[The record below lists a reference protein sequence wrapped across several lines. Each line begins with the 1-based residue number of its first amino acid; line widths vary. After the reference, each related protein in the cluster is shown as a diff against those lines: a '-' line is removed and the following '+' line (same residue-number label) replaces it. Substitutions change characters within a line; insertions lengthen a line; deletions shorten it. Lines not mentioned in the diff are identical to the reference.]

1 MGCIQLC
8 WLDMQKINFYWSA
21 VCGSSGGLHS
31 ECGLCKCLQL
41 RWVWAGKSVCQFSV
55 IDRDRIWCRHD
66 SEGLSFIESTPEK
79 WPHALQHWNSLSM
92 LFLVRFPATPLGSK
106 LFLHSSGLLWLGLMF
121 IILILCWGAL
131 ITCRGVW
138 ILGSDIEWDVCP
150 VLVAG
155 TEVGEKKHE
164 TRNVGYPHRNMI
176 WLTPLL

>member
-79 WPHALQHWNSLSM
+79 WPHALQHWNSLST

-106 LFLHSSGLLWLGLMF
+106 LFLQ
-121 IILILCWGAL
+121 IQ
-131 ITCRGVW
+131 W
-138 ILGSDIEWDVCP
+138 IA
-150 VLVAG
+150 VAG
-155 TEVGEKKHE
+155 FDVHHTHRVEELWSLVEECEYLDQISNGMFALCLWQGQKWERRN
-164 TRNVGYPHRNMI
+164 TR
-176 WLTPLL
+176 